1 MSDKT
6 AQKDDEEEDEQAE
19 KMDDDMELGNE
30 IKDNIIPLALEIYLG
45 VVELGE
51 SEDEDGDDDDD
62 DDDDMP
68 KMPKGMKLPKNFK
81 PGAKGAPNPEDCK

>member
-81 PGAKGAPNPEDCK
+81 PGKKGAPNPEDCK